1 MINFLTADNGAILLL
16 DENGEDMFI
25 ATSPALVADAI
36 KELGLADTFQF
47 SSTMDFASEEGFA
60 KDGDAWKMF
69 RQGEKL
75 AQNNN
80 VVTL

>member
-1 MINFLTADNGAILLL
+1 MINYLSADNGAILLL

-36 KELGLADTFQF
+36 KEYGISDKVMF

-60 KDGDAWKMF
+60 SDADAWKMF
-69 RQGEKL
+69 KAGQEL
-75 AQNNN
+75 ATINN
-80 VVTL
+80 VVQL